1 MSWKPDTEQILIGT
15 EHKTLEDAVAADLVS
30 AIPIVGAISD
40 FIRLL
45 DADTR
50 PRKALQAIDLISE
63 PIPVLN
69 IVTPTNTLIYLDKKG
84 LLPMKLEEIEKFLP
98 PQGKSSLR
106 VR

>member
-1 MSWKPDTEQILIGT
+1 MEWIPDTEQILIGT

-30 AIPIVGAISD
+30 AIPIVGALSD

-50 PRKALQAIDLISE
+50 PRKALQTLDLLAE
-63 PIPVLN
+63 PIPILN

-84 LLPMKLEEIEKFLP
+84 LLPMKLEELEAFLP
-98 PQGKSSLR
+98 PKANG
-106 VR
+106 VRKR